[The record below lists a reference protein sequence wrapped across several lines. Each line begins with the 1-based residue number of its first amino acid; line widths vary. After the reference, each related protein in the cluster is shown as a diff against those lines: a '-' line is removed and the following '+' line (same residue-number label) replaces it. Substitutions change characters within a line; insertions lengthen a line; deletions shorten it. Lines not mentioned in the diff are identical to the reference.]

1 MGMNP
6 LRVRE
11 RVQREERLHEEVP
24 QDVAESPLKPMRME
38 TVVPR
43 RVPAGQNVRV
53 HKVQERLHNEL
64 DSRVQRELAEM
75 QETDD
80 LNQIDDDVE
89 DVATLYAWM
98 ADEHTHRPKSPRW
111 YVVLATATTVIAG
124 TLLFFNNIMGAVT
137 MAFIGGL
144 TYYISQKKPGV
155 FRYRL
160 LVDGVAVN
168 NLLYHYRDLATFNI
182 IYEPGEA
189 KTVLIRGK
197 RRLAPLLH
205 MEIGEADPVAIR
217 EILLEFL
224 PEDQTMDEPM
234 VDVIARRLGF

>member
-1 MGMNP
+1 
-6 LRVRE
+6 
-11 RVQREERLHEEVP
+11 
-24 QDVAESPLKPMRME
+24 
-38 TVVPR
+38 
-43 RVPAGQNVRV
+43 
-53 HKVQERLHNEL
+53 
-64 DSRVQRELAEM
+64 
-75 QETDD
+75 
-80 LNQIDDDVE
+80 
-89 DVATLYAWM
+89 
-98 ADEHTHRPKSPRW
+98 
-111 YVVLATATTVIAG
+111 
-124 TLLFFNNIMGAVT
+124 
-137 MAFIGGL
+137 
-144 TYYISQKKPGV
+144 
-155 FRYRL
+155 
-160 LVDGVAVN
+160 VN